1 MDLKKHFSILWA
13 TLQKASL
20 KETDML
26 SLWLLTYFFVYFSLV
41 LQPFI
46 KTGTYSNDI
55 SIFNLYYNEKE

>member
-13 TLQKASL
+13 MLQKAVL
-20 KETDML
+20 KETAML
-26 SLWLLTYFFVYFSLV
+26 SWWLLTYFFVYFSLV

-55 SIFNLYYNEKE
+55 TIFNLYFNDKE